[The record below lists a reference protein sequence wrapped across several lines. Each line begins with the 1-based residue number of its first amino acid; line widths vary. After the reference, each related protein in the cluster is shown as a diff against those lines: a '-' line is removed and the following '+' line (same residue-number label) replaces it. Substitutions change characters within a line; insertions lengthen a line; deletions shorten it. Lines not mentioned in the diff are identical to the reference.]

1 MASTYSTSLKLELIG
16 NGDQSGTWGTTT
28 NNNLGTLLE
37 QAITGVQAIT
47 MSNVDYTLSNLN
59 GVSDEARNAVLVVGG
74 TNSAIRNI
82 IAPAVNK
89 TYIIVNNTSGGYAIN
104 IKTPSSTGVNIPN
117 GTTGIVY
124 CNGTEFYTVTKG
136 YDTANTANTLVLR
149 DASGN
154 FAANVITGNTTTQ
167 SAGDNSTKIASTA
180 YVNSA
185 VTTAT
190 GSLGTMSTQNANA
203 VAITGGTISA
213 SSVISTAGS
222 QQYNNDGSGF
232 CARMYPSSSGT
243 QSIIQWVNYAGS
255 SQWTS
260 LVGTNG
266 VLACSTP
273 FSAASFSGAGTGLTG
288 TASSLNAGIG
298 VNQTWTDVTSSRAN
312 NTTYT
317 NSTGKPILISFQ
329 PTGSGSSGIYQA
341 DGNTIGGWSNN
352 GNNSQFTMSFIVPNG
367 QTYKVILSAG
377 SIGTWWELR

>member
-124 CNGTEFYTVTKG
+124 CDGTEFFTVTKG

-149 DASGN
+149 DGSGN
-154 FAANVITGNTTTQ
+154 FSAGAITATALTTTGPITTNG
-167 SAGDNSTKIASTA
+167 SIGTAGQALLSQGAGLPPTWGAAFVSGMIMLWSGSIASIPSGWLLCNGSSGTPDLRDRFVVGA
-180 YVNSA
+180 GSTYA
-185 VTTAT
+185 VGA
-190 GSLGTMSTQNANA
+190 
-203 VAITGGTISA
+203 TGGTA
-213 SSVISTAGS
+213 
-222 QQYNNDGSGF
+222 D
-232 CARMYPSSSGT
+232 
-243 QSIIQWVNYAGS
+243 SIVVS
-255 SQWTS
+255 HTH
-260 LVGTNG
+260 
-266 VLACSTP
+266 
-273 FSAASFSGAGTGLTG
+273 TG
-288 TASSLNAGIG
+288 TASTTSLTGTLNATSQSNTTGTVSASGIVTATNV
-298 VNQTWTDVTSSRAN
+298 VNSFVSGSGGGTANSRADYSIN
-312 NTTYT
+312 ATHNH
-317 NSTGKPILISFQ
+317 SL
-329 PTGSGSSGIYQA
+329 
-341 DGNTIGGWSNN
+341 TID
-352 GNNSQFTMSFIVPNG
+352 
-367 QTYKVILSAG
+367 SAG
-377 SIGTWWELR
+377 ASGTNANLPPYYALCYIMKA